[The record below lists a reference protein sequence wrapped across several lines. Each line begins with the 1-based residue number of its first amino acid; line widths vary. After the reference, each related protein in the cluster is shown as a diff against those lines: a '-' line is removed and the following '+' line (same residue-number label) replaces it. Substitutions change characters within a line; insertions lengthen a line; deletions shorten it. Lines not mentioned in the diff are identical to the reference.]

1 MHQHFLLGHSRWF
14 MLFEFGH
21 FDDDT
26 GYVYWQRA
34 KVKFQDNIVF
44 VNTADIKCDKK
55 IYEQKELGKIS
66 NIGIIR
72 KATLNEQ
79 IIFEENVDEYLT
91 KMWFNGVLDKNDV
104 TIGSYPDGRMSMLKL
119 VADPPVYTYLRVI
132 GASPEDV
139 FIFKTAPL
147 CYDNN
152 GKFIIN
158 AKEMLLINDEVRII
172 EPDETMMVCC
182 YSEVSALREATDSER
197 KLLLI
202 KADDKKKS
210 LKDSSKIGFANLF
223 LLEWG
228 TILFASTCIKHYIFP
243 YKGYTKDE
251 EKANLHYDNC
261 LLLNGNDKFFI
272 TSEEYVK
279 EIDYNSLK
287 VLRYANDNEIHLYNE
302 QKYAATMK
310 PVVLNNFELT
320 FRPFSTKVLVSDG
333 QGDIWRPAIF
343 GCIVDDDVQ
352 RYMIVGGQKFKYC
365 MPYKQFKN
373 LLGKKFEKFPDDFK

>member
-1 MHQHFLLGHSRWF
+1 

-34 KVKFQDNIVF
+34 KVKFMDNLAV

-104 TIGSYPDGRMSMLKL
+104 TIGSCPDGRMSMLKL
-119 VADPPVYTYLRVI
+119 VADPPLYTYLRVI
-132 GASPEDV
+132 GAPPEDV

-172 EPDETMMVCC
+172 EPNETMMVCC
-182 YSEVSALREATDSER
+182 YSDVSELREATDSEK

-202 KADDKKKS
+202 QANDKKKITTVNEKLGVS
-210 LKDSSKIGFANLF
+210 DLF
-223 LLEWG
+223 LVEFG
-228 TILFASTCIKHYIFP
+228 AMMFAASSSRNYVFP
-243 YKGYTKDE
+243 CKGYTKDGE
-251 EKANLHYDNC
+251 NAILHYDNC
-261 LLLNGNDKFFI
+261 LIMDLNNEYFI
-272 TSEEYVK
+272 NGDDYVRQ
-279 EIDYNSLK
+279 IDYNSIKILRFANDYEISLYKEREYSFMHKMSTPMNFEK
-287 VLRYANDNEIHLYNE
+287 VL
-302 QKYAATMK
+302 K
-310 PVVLNNFELT
+310 
-320 FRPFSTKVLVSDG
+320 PFSTKVLVSDG
-333 QGDIWRPAIF
+333 PGDIWRPAIF

-352 RYMIVGGQKFKYC
+352 RYMIVGGQKFRHC
-365 MPYKQFKN
+365 VLYKQFRN
-373 LLGKKFEKFPDDFK
+373 LLGMKFEKVPNIV